1 MEISYKGQEKIA
13 RCQIH
18 FPDSFF
24 KKNQIPLISKTWYMN
39 VKLKHNGTSSNELPI
54 NSKLDIF
61 FLKINVF
68 FLLSIGIHE
77 LTNRFLLNCLLH
89 LNTFLNVFFFTVT

>member
-61 FLKINVF
+61 FLKNKRI
-68 FLLSIGIHE
+68 
-77 LTNRFLLNCLLH
+77 
-89 LNTFLNVFFFTVT
+89 FFTFNRYTRIN